1 MSERCSFTSEYIY
14 NNGDYKKVREA
25 FEKQGNGS
33 FFCTAEPCIYGSKK
47 DIREINLKTNEC
59 KKIETKDI
67 SRVEVPIVQGRV
79 RGLGK
84 WDCIE
89 IIKEILDELELESE
103 IRFIIVFEYNEIC
116 VIDKDCGNTTCNY
129 KCIEIERMKD

>member
-14 NNGDYKKVREA
+14 NNGDYKKIREA
-25 FEKQGNGS
+25 FEAQGNGRY
-33 FFCTAEPCIYGSKK
+33 FCVAPACGYDTI
-47 DIREINLKTNEC
+47 DDVREININTHEAVSKDD
-59 KKIETKDI
+59 KGSYHIEL
-67 SRVEVPIVQGRV
+67 PIIQGRV